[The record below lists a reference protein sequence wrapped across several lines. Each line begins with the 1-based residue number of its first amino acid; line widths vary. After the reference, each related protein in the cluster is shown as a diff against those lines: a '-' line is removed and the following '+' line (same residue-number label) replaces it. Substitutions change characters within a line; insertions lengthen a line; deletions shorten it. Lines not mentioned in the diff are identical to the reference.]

1 MKTLLALG
9 NPGARY
15 RDTRH
20 NVGWW
25 LADRLCVAWS
35 LPAFRAV
42 GLAATTA
49 GRLGDSSV
57 RVGDSSI
64 RLVKPLTY
72 VNRSGRVVERL
83 RSDGLS
89 SPHLLVLVDDV
100 SLPAGAFRLRARGSA
115 GGHNGL
121 LSIEATLGTR
131 EYARLRIGVGRPH
144 DSRIDLADWVLAP
157 MSDAEEEQVLL
168 AFGDMVSAVEC
179 WMAEGI
185 ETAMNRFNRIA
196 APVA

>member
-35 LPAFRAV
+35 LPAFRAAR
-42 GLAATTA
+42 LAAATA
-49 GRLGDSSV
+49 G
-57 RVGDSSI
+57 RVGDSPV
-64 RLVKPLTY
+64 RVVKPLTY
-72 VNRSGRVVERL
+72 VNRSGRVVEKL
-83 RSDGLS
+83 RSEGLHF
-89 SPHLLVLVDDV
+89 PHLLVLVDDV
-100 SLPAGAFRLRARGSA
+100 SLPPGTFRLRARGSA

-121 LSIEATLGTR
+121 LSIEGTLGTR

-144 DSRIDLADWVLAP
+144 DSRIDLAEWVLAP
-157 MSDAEEEQVLL
+157 MSDAEEEQLLL

-196 APVA
+196 APVG

>member
-35 LPAFRAV
+35 LPAFRAAR
-42 GLAATTA
+42 LAAATA
-49 GRLGDSSV
+49 G
-57 RVGDSSI
+57 RVGDSPV
-64 RLVKPLTY
+64 RVVKPLTY
-72 VNRSGRVVERL
+72 VNRSGRVVEKL
-83 RSDGLS
+83 RSEGLS

-100 SLPAGAFRLRARGSA
+100 SLPPGTFRLRARGSA

-121 LSIEATLGTR
+121 LSIEGTLGTR

-144 DSRIDLADWVLAP
+144 DSRIDLAEWVLAP

-179 WMAEGI
+179 WMTEGI

-196 APVA
+196 APVG

>member
-1 MKTLLALG
+1 LKTLLALG

-35 LPAFRAV
+35 LPAFRAA
-42 GLAATTA
+42 GLAAAPA
-49 GRLGDSSV
+49 G
-57 RVGDSSI
+57 RVGDSSA

-72 VNRSGRVVERL
+72 VNRSGRVVEKL
-83 RSDGLS
+83 RSEGFS
-89 SPHLLVLVDDV
+89 SPHILVLVDDS
-100 SLPAGAFRLRARGSA
+100 SLPPGTFRLRARGSA

-121 LSIEATLGTR
+121 LSIEETLGTR
-131 EYARLRIGVGRPH
+131 EYARLRIGVGRSH
-144 DSRIDLADWVLAP
+144 DSRIDLAEWVLAP

-196 APVA
+196 APVG

>member
-42 GLAATTA
+42 RLAAATA
-49 GRLGDSSV
+49 G
-57 RVGDSSI
+57 RVGDSPV
-64 RLVKPLTY
+64 RVVKPLTY
-72 VNRSGRVVERL
+72 VNRSGRVVEKL
-83 RSDGLS
+83 RSEGLHF
-89 SPHLLVLVDDV
+89 PHLLVLVDDV
-100 SLPAGAFRLRARGSA
+100 SLPPGTFRLRARGSA

-121 LSIEATLGTR
+121 LSIEGTLGTR

-144 DSRIDLADWVLAP
+144 DSRIDLAEWVLAP
-157 MSDAEEEQVLL
+157 MSDAEEEQLLL

-196 APVA
+196 APVG

>member
-1 MKTLLALG
+1 MRTLLALG

-35 LPAFRAV
+35 LPAFRAQ
-42 GLAATTA
+42 GLAAATA
-49 GRLGDSSV
+49 GC
-57 RVGDSSI
+57 VGDSSA

-72 VNRSGRVVERL
+72 VNRSGRVVEKL
-83 RSDGLS
+83 RSEGFS
-89 SPHLLVLVDDV
+89 SPHLLVLVDDA
-100 SLPAGAFRLRARGSA
+100 SLPPGTFRLRARGSA

-121 LSIEATLGTR
+121 LSIEETLGTR

-144 DSRIDLADWVLAP
+144 DPRIDLAEWVLAP

-196 APVA
+196 APVG

>member
-35 LPAFRAV
+35 LPAFRAQ
-42 GLAATTA
+42 GLAAATA
-49 GRLGDSSV
+49 GR
-57 RVGDSSI
+57 VGDTSA

-72 VNRSGRVVERL
+72 VNRSGRVVEKL
-83 RSDGLS
+83 RSEGLS
-89 SPHLLVLVDDV
+89 SPHLLVLVDDA
-100 SLPAGAFRLRARGSA
+100 SLPPGTFRLRARGSA

-121 LSIEATLGTR
+121 LSIEGTLGTR

-144 DSRIDLADWVLAP
+144 DSRIDLAEWVLAP

-179 WMAEGI
+179 WLAEGI

-196 APVA
+196 APVG

>member
-35 LPAFRAV
+35 LPAFRAAR
-42 GLAATTA
+42 LAAATA
-49 GRLGDSSV
+49 G
-57 RVGDSSI
+57 RVGDSPV
-64 RLVKPLTY
+64 RVVKPLTY
-72 VNRSGRVVERL
+72 VNRSGRVVEKL
-83 RSDGLS
+83 RSEGLHF
-89 SPHLLVLVDDV
+89 PHLLVLVDDV
-100 SLPAGAFRLRARGSA
+100 SLPPGTFRLRARGSA

-121 LSIEATLGTR
+121 LSIEGTLGTR

-144 DSRIDLADWVLAP
+144 DSRIDLAEWVLAP

-196 APVA
+196 APVG

>member
-1 MKTLLALG
+1 
-9 NPGARY
+9 
-15 RDTRH
+15 
-20 NVGWW
+20 
-25 LADRLCVAWS
+25 
-35 LPAFRAV
+35 
-42 GLAATTA
+42 
-49 GRLGDSSV
+49 
-57 RVGDSSI
+57 
-64 RLVKPLTY
+64 LTY
-72 VNRSGRVVERL
+72 VNRSGRVVEKL
-83 RSDGLS
+83 RSEGLS
-89 SPHLLVLVDDV
+89 SHHLLVLVDDV
-100 SLPAGAFRLRARGSA
+100 SLPPGAFRLRARGSA

-121 LSIEATLGTR
+121 LSLEGTLGTR

-144 DSRIDLADWVLAP
+144 DSRIDLAEWVLAP

>member
-42 GLAATTA
+42 RLAAATA
-49 GRLGDSSV
+49 G
-57 RVGDSSI
+57 RVGDSPV
-64 RLVKPLTY
+64 RVVKPLTY
-72 VNRSGRVVERL
+72 VNRSGRVVEKL
-83 RSDGLS
+83 RSEGLHF
-89 SPHLLVLVDDV
+89 PHLLVLVDDV
-100 SLPAGAFRLRARGSA
+100 SLPPGTFRLRARGSA

-121 LSIEATLGTR
+121 LSIEGTLGTR

-144 DSRIDLADWVLAP
+144 DSRIDLAEWVLAP

-196 APVA
+196 APVG

>member
-35 LPAFRAV
+35 LPAFRAAR
-42 GLAATTA
+42 LAAATA
-49 GRLGDSSV
+49 G
-57 RVGDSSI
+57 RVGDSPV
-64 RLVKPLTY
+64 RVVKPLTY
-72 VNRSGRVVERL
+72 VNRSGRVVEKL
-83 RSDGLS
+83 RSEGLHF
-89 SPHLLVLVDDV
+89 PHLLVLVDDV
-100 SLPAGAFRLRARGSA
+100 SLPPGTFRLRARGSA

-121 LSIEATLGTR
+121 LSIEGTLGTR
-131 EYARLRIGVGRPH
+131 EYARLRIGVGLPH
-144 DSRIDLADWVLAP
+144 DSRIDLAEWVLAP

-196 APVA
+196 APVG

>member
-1 MKTLLALG
+1 MRTLLALG

-35 LPAFRAV
+35 LPAFRAA
-42 GLAATTA
+42 GLAAATA
-49 GRLGDSSV
+49 G
-57 RVGDSSI
+57 RVGDSSA

-72 VNRSGRVVERL
+72 VNRSGRVVEKL
-83 RSDGLS
+83 RSEGLS
-89 SPHLLVLVDDV
+89 SPDLLVLVDDV
-100 SLPAGAFRLRARGSA
+100 SLPPGTFRLRARGSA

-121 LSIEATLGTR
+121 LSIEETLGTR

-144 DSRIDLADWVLAP
+144 DPRIDLAEWVLAP

-196 APVA
+196 APVG

>member
-35 LPAFRAV
+35 LPAFRAQ
-42 GLAATTA
+42 GLAAATA
-49 GRLGDSSV
+49 G
-57 RVGDSSI
+57 RVGDSSA

-72 VNRSGRVVERL
+72 VNRSGRVVDKL
-83 RSDGLS
+83 RSEGLS

-100 SLPAGAFRLRARGSA
+100 SLPPGTFRLRARGSA

-121 LSIEATLGTR
+121 LSIEGTLGTR

-144 DSRIDLADWVLAP
+144 DSRIDLAEWVLAP

-179 WMAEGI
+179 WMTEGI

-196 APVA
+196 APVG

>member
-35 LPAFRAV
+35 LPAFRAA
-42 GLAATTA
+42 GLAAATA
-49 GRLGDSSV
+49 GRVGDSSV
-57 RVGDSSI
+57 RV
-64 RLVKPLTY
+64 VKPLTY
-72 VNRSGRVVERL
+72 VNRSGRVVEKL
-83 RSDGLS
+83 RSEGLS
-89 SPHLLVLVDDV
+89 VPHLLVLVDDV
-100 SLPAGAFRLRARGSA
+100 SLPPGTFRLRARGSA
-115 GGHNGL
+115 GGHKGL
-121 LSIEATLGTR
+121 LSIEGTLGTR
-131 EYARLRIGVGRPH
+131 EYARLRIGVGRPD
-144 DSRIDLADWVLAP
+144 DSRIDLAEWVLAP

-196 APVA
+196 APVG

>member
-1 MKTLLALG
+1 LKTLLALG

-35 LPAFRAV
+35 LPAFRAAR
-42 GLAATTA
+42 LAAATA
-49 GRLGDSSV
+49 G
-57 RVGDSSI
+57 RVGDSPV
-64 RLVKPLTY
+64 RVVKPLTY
-72 VNRSGRVVERL
+72 VNRSGRVVEKL
-83 RSDGLS
+83 RSEGLHF
-89 SPHLLVLVDDV
+89 PHLLVLVDDV
-100 SLPAGAFRLRARGSA
+100 SLPPGTFRLRARGSA

-121 LSIEATLGTR
+121 LSIEGTLGTR

-144 DSRIDLADWVLAP
+144 DSRIDLAEWVLAP

-196 APVA
+196 APVG

>member
-35 LPAFRAV
+35 LPAFRAA
-42 GLAATTA
+42 GLAAATA
-49 GRLGDSSV
+49 G
-57 RVGDSSI
+57 RVGDSSA

-72 VNRSGRVVERL
+72 VNRSGRVVEKL
-83 RSDGLS
+83 RSEGLS
-89 SPHLLVLVDDV
+89 SPDLLVLVDDV
-100 SLPAGAFRLRARGSA
+100 SLPAGTFRLRARGSA

-121 LSIEATLGTR
+121 LSIEETLATR
-131 EYARLRIGVGRPH
+131 EYARLRIGVGRPR
-144 DSRIDLADWVLAP
+144 DPQIDLAEWVLAP
-157 MSDAEEEQVLL
+157 MSDAEEEKVLL

-196 APVA
+196 APLG

>member
-1 MKTLLALG
+1 LKTLLALG
-9 NPGARY
+9 NPGTRY

-42 GLAATTA
+42 RLAAATA
-49 GRLGDSSV
+49 G
-57 RVGDSSI
+57 RVGDSPV
-64 RLVKPLTY
+64 RVVKPLTY
-72 VNRSGRVVERL
+72 VNRSGRVVEML
-83 RSDGLS
+83 RSEGLS

-100 SLPAGAFRLRARGSA
+100 SLPPGAFRLRARGSA

-121 LSIEATLGTR
+121 LSIEETLGTR
-131 EYARLRIGVGRPH
+131 EYARLRIGVDRPH
-144 DSRIDLADWVLAP
+144 DPRIDLAEWVLAP

>member
-35 LPAFRAV
+35 LPAFRAA
-42 GLAATTA
+42 GLAAATA
-49 GRLGDSSV
+49 GRVGDSSV
-57 RVGDSSI
+57 RV
-64 RLVKPLTY
+64 VKPLTY
-72 VNRSGRVVERL
+72 VNRSGRVVEKL
-83 RSDGLS
+83 RSEGLS
-89 SPHLLVLVDDV
+89 VPHLLVLVDDV
-100 SLPAGAFRLRARGSA
+100 SLSPGTFRLRARGSA
-115 GGHNGL
+115 VGHKGL
-121 LSIEATLGTR
+121 LSVEGTLGTR
-131 EYARLRIGVGRPH
+131 EYARLRIGVGRSD
-144 DSRIDLADWVLAP
+144 DSRIDLAEWVLAP

-196 APVA
+196 APVG